1 MTKHTITEEQAL
13 KLEEALIAQK
23 DYVLGM
29 AQLASRS
36 TTPTFKATTFLHV
49 AQYLT
54 AVAPIWIAVGYE
66 YKLREIA
73 DFLPNEYKAQ
83 LRFLD
88 SGFQRSGF

>member
-1 MTKHTITEEQAL
+1 MTKHTITEEQLL
-13 KLEEALIAQK
+13 KLEEALITQK

-29 AQLASRS
+29 ARLIASTRS
-36 TTPTFKATTFLHV
+36 SNLKSTIALHV
-49 AQYLT
+49 AQYLA

-66 YKLREIA
+66 YKLHEISA
-73 DFLPNEYKAQ
+73 FLPQEYKAQ

>member
-1 MTKHTITEEQAL
+1 MTKHTITEEQLL

-23 DYVLGM
+23 DYLLGM
-29 AQLASRS
+29 VQQIKKVSPGFRNSIAI
-36 TTPTFKATTFLHV
+36 HI
-49 AQYLT
+49 AQYLQ

-73 DFLPNEYKAQ
+73 DLLPQEYKAQ
-83 LRFLD
+83 LRFLE